1 MGAFLSLFSTVVYDN
16 FKDNDKAEAS
26 ATLLYH
32 DMEQAVSSMEMVEDY
47 NKEHGM
53 NSVWNYD
60 HINLYGKH
68 GDLLIDLKDE
78 IEDLKN
84 LLIFYDNLNMLK
96 NTRKDYYALKSE
108 DTHSFK
114 TKQKYFYIEY
124 SNKLNILLEGY
135 EENKNG
141 VKDSLEKIKDISSF
155 KDKK

>member
-1 MGAFLSLFSTVVYDN
+1 
-16 FKDNDKAEAS
+16 
-26 ATLLYH
+26 
-32 DMEQAVSSMEMVEDY
+32 MEMVEDY
-47 NKEHGM
+47 NKEHGT
-53 NSVWNYD
+53 NSVWNYA

-78 IEDLKN
+78 IDNKDLKN
-84 LLIFYDNLNMLK
+84 LLIFYDNLNMLE

-108 DTHSFK
+108 DTQSFK

-141 VKDSLEKIKDISSF
+141 LKDSLEKIKDISSF

>member
-1 MGAFLSLFSTVVYDN
+1 LGAFPSLFLTVVYGN

-32 DMEQAVSSMEMVEDY
+32 DMEQAVSSMEMIEDY

-53 NSVWNYD
+53 NSVWSYA

-78 IEDLKN
+78 IDNKDLKN

-96 NTRKDYYALKSE
+96 NT
-108 DTHSFK
+108 
-114 TKQKYFYIEY
+114 
-124 SNKLNILLEGY
+124 
-135 EENKNG
+135 
-141 VKDSLEKIKDISSF
+141 
-155 KDKK
+155 